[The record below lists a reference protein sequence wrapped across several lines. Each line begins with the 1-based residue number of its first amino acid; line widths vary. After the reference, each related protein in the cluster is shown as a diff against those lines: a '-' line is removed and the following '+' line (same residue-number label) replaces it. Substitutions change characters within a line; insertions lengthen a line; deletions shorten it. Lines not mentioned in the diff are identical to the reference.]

1 MAKTTT
7 IRLSFHS
14 VFGPLMEKYIQEK
27 RAMGHRYNSSTL
39 HYLEDFDRRIVA
51 EGIKELNLPRDLIES
66 WCAKRSTESRGTS
79 EVRRSLARQFCLFL
93 CRQGI
98 SVHIPINHDRS
109 TRRSPFVARIFT
121 HEEVGK
127 ILSLA
132 DSLPSTGLTPKR
144 HLIMPEIFRI
154 LCCCGLRISEVIRLR
169 VKDVDL
175 DRGVLIIRDTKFGK
189 DRLAPLADSMTDRLR
204 AYASKMGV
212 RNGEDFFFPSPY
224 GGRYSKSTIYTHFRE
239 MLWKMNISHQGRG
252 RGPRLHDLRH
262 TFAVHRMAQWIHEG
276 ADLNVKLPILAT
288 YMGHHKLAGT
298 QKYLQLTADMFP
310 DITAM
315 FEKRFGYVFPG
326 RSGR

>member
-1 MAKTTT
+1 MRDLVATLYSPGVER
-7 IRLSFHS
+7 RL
-14 VFGPLMEKYIQEK
+14 VEKLMEKFVWTLKDY
-27 RAMGHRYNSSTL
+27 GFPNSKKPVP
-39 HYLEDFDRRIVA
+39 FDPSFVRGAFSVDPLAVLIV
-51 EGIKELNLPRDLIES
+51 GWGLDKEPAWQRLLSDNL
-66 WCAKRSTESRGTS
+66 RGVS
-79 EVRRSLARQFCLFL
+79 
-93 CRQGI
+93 
-98 SVHIPINHDRS
+98 IPINHDRS

-127 ILSLA
+127 FLSLA

-144 HLIMPEIFRI
+144 HLIMPEIYR
-154 LCCCGLRISEVIRLR
+154 LLYCCGLRSGEVVRLR

-204 AYASKMGV
+204 AYASKMGE
-212 RNGEDFFFPSPY
+212 RSGEDFFFPSPY
-224 GGRYSKSTIYTHFRE
+224 GGRYSHSTIYWHFRE

-262 TFAVHRMAQWIHEG
+262 TFAVHRLAQWIHEG

-315 FEKRFGYVFPG
+315 FEKRFGYVFQG
-326 RSGR
+326 RCGQ